1 MGLPTGCLVTFFSY
15 VPRCLYPD
23 TYPEVSTMSS
33 RPALP
38 FPRPVESKR
47 SLCDPVNLVVSVRR
61 LTVGEATALWED
73 IWVLEDNISVWSC
86 GDRRNKTSDIP
97 QPYRDSWND
106 GRLPLYQLEDLS
118 LGLLSALLFVLLPG
132 QLCQR
137 SLELI
142 IRDVATGFLP
152 KKWVQ
157 RERLITQHKHWQ
169 LSLTCLAAL
178 SAGLHRGLSARLKSS
193 ECRRSHVIASTRET
207 QHAAG
212 RRHPAG

>member
-73 IWVLEDNISVWSC
+73 MLKFLEHVVDLC
-86 GDRRNKTSDIP
+86 QRQNKTGNIHP
-97 QPYRDSWND
+97 PYRDSCND
-106 GRLPLYQLEDLS
+106 GRLPLHQLEDLS

-132 QLCQR
+132 QLRQR
-137 SLELI
+137 GLELI

-152 KKWVQ
+152 KEKKKVG
-157 RERLITQHKHWQ
+157 
-169 LSLTCLAAL
+169 
-178 SAGLHRGLSARLKSS
+178 SAKGD
-193 ECRRSHVIASTRET
+193 
-207 QHAAG
+207 
-212 RRHPAG
+212 